1 MDNAF
6 AQPDTDRA
14 PPQADVRADTS
25 SGMVSDARSEQKQS
39 ASAVWRDA
47 LLALAI
53 FAVDPPG
60 IGGVL
65 VRARAGPVRQRW
77 IDQLKD
83 RLGDFGPIR
92 KIPLNVSDDR
102 LIGGLDLAATLQT
115 GKPVASKGLLAE
127 ADGKVM
133 QIAMAERMEAGTAA
147 RIASVMDHGE
157 VRVEREGFGQTLP
170 SRFGL
175 IACDEG
181 AEDEEQPP
189 GALSERLAIQ
199 IDLSSVPPHDTE
211 GQEAKRARAVQL
223 ARQRL
228 PHVSASD
235 EILNALT
242 STAQAL
248 GVQSMRAPLLA
259 LKVAKAHAALSGVDE
274 VRQDDAQVAA
284 RMVLTPRATQLPPP
298 PEQEEPDEQQQP
310 EQDNSEDQQQEPE
323 ADDQQAEDQQAEDQ
337 QPEEQQPEEQPEDDG
352 SGNDDEDEEDAPS
365 AEELAETVLAAA
377 QSALQPGQLERL
389 RDQMGRRDQGAAGR
403 AGALAKSRTRGR
415 QVGIFRGEPGGDNK
429 LDVMATLRAAAPWQ
443 PLRGRTLP
451 GKGGS
456 GGKLVVQPEDFRIKR
471 LKHKTETATI
481 FCVDASGSS
490 ALNRL
495 AETKGAIELL
505 LADCYVRRDKV
516 ALVAFRGKDA
526 EVLLP
531 PTRSL
536 TRAKRSLASLPG
548 GGGTPLAA
556 GLNEAW
562 VLADHANRRGETPVV
577 ILMTD
582 GRANI
587 DHTGGTD
594 RTQAKADA
602 QAAARRMR
610 ATGITALL
618 IDTSPRPRQ
627 TARELAGAMGGHYLP
642 LPHADASALSQAVKT
657 AEKSL

>member
-1 MDNAF
+1 MDSVFGQAE
-6 AQPDTDRA
+6 TGRA
-14 PPQADVRADTS
+14 PPQADIRAGTG
-25 SGMVSDARSEQKQS
+25 SGTVADARAEQGQS

-53 FAVDPPG
+53 FAVDPAG

-65 VRARAGPVRQRW
+65 LRARAGPVRQRW

-83 RLGDFGPIR
+83 RLGDFGPVR

-115 GKPVASKGLLAE
+115 GKPVASRGLLAE

-133 QIAMAERMEAGTAA
+133 QVAMAERMDAGTAA
-147 RIASVMDHGE
+147 RIASVMDHGA
-157 VRVEREGFGQTLP
+157 VRVEREGFAQTLP

-181 AEDEEQPP
+181 AEDAEQPP
-189 GALSERLAIQ
+189 GALAERLAIQ

-211 GQEAKRARAVQL
+211 GEQAKRARAIRL

-228 PHVSASD
+228 TQVTASD
-235 EILNALT
+235 EILTALT

-248 GVQSMRAPLLA
+248 GVHSLRAPLLA
-259 LKVAKAHAALSGVDE
+259 LKVAKAHAALNGVDD

-284 RMVLTPRATQLPPP
+284 RMVLTPRATQLPPA
-298 PEQEEPDEQQQP
+298 PEQDEPEQQEPQEQDQEEPE
-310 EQDNSEDQQQEPE
+310 DNQQQEPE
-323 ADDQQAEDQQAEDQ
+323 AQDQQDQP
-337 QPEEQQPEEQPEDDG
+337 PEPPPQDDDTG
-352 SGNDDEDEEDAPS
+352 SDDEDDQDAPS

-389 RDQMGRRDQGAAGR
+389 RDQMGRREQGAAGR

-415 QVGIFRGEPGGDNK
+415 QVGTFRGEPSGQNK

-443 PLRGRTLP
+443 PLRGRGLP
-451 GKGGS
+451 GKGGT

-490 ALNRL
+490 ALHRL

-516 ALVAFRGKDA
+516 ALVAFRGMAA

-582 GRANI
+582 GRANVAY
-587 DHTGGTD
+587 DGGTD
-594 RTQAKADA
+594 RTQAKSDA
-602 QAAARRMR
+602 QAAARRLR

-627 TARELAGAMGGHYLP
+627 SARELAGAMGGHYLP

>member
-1 MDNAF
+1 MDSAF

-25 SGMVSDARSEQKQS
+25 SGMVSDTRSEQGQS

-53 FAVDPPG
+53 FAVDPAG

-65 VRARAGPVRQRW
+65 LRARAGPVRQRW
-77 IDQLKD
+77 IEQLKQ
-83 RLGDFGPIR
+83 RLGEFGPIR

-133 QIAMAERMEAGTAA
+133 QIAMAERMDPGTAA

-157 VRVEREGFGQTLP
+157 VRVEREGFAQTLP

-181 AEDEEQPP
+181 AEEEEQPP
-189 GALSERLAIQ
+189 GALAERLAIQ
-199 IDLSSVPPHDTE
+199 IDLSAVPPHDTE
-211 GQEAKRARAVQL
+211 GQEAKRARAIDM

-228 PHVSASD
+228 AHVSARD

-242 STAQAL
+242 GTAQAL
-248 GVQSMRAPLLA
+248 GVHSMRAPLLA

-274 VRQDDAQVAA
+274 VREEDAQVAA

-298 PEQEEPDEQQQP
+298 PDQEQPDDQAP
-310 EQDNSEDQQQEPE
+310 SEQDPPDHDQQQDPE
-323 ADDQQAEDQQAEDQ
+323 AQDQQAEDQ
-337 QPEEQQPEEQPEDDG
+337 QPEDQQDEGQQPEDPPQDDD
-352 SGNDDEDEEDAPS
+352 SGDDDQDAPS

-389 RDQMGRRDQGAAGR
+389 RDQMGRREQGAAGR

-415 QVGIFRGEPGGDNK
+415 QVGTFRGEPGGANR

-490 ALNRL
+490 ALHRL

-562 VLADHANRRGETPVV
+562 ILADHANRRGETPVV

-582 GRANI
+582 GRANV

-602 QAAARRMR
+602 QAAARRMC
-610 ATGITALL
+610 ATGITSLL

>member
-1 MDNAF
+1 MDSGLAPHD
-6 AQPDTDRA
+6 ADRA
-14 PPQADVRADTS
+14 PPRADVRAD
-25 SGMVSDARSEQKQS
+25 SGSGLVSDRRDEQGQS

-53 FAVDPPG
+53 FAVDPAG

-65 VRARAGPVRQRW
+65 LRARAGPVRQRW
-77 IDQLKD
+77 IDQLRE

-127 ADGKVM
+127 GDGKVM
-133 QIAMAERMEAGTAA
+133 QVAMAERMDAGTAA

-189 GALSERLAIQ
+189 GALAERLAIQ

-211 GQEAKRARAVQL
+211 GQQAKRARAIEL
-223 ARQRL
+223 ARERL
-228 PHVSASD
+228 AYVSASE
-235 EILNALT
+235 EILTALT

-248 GVQSMRAPLLA
+248 GVHSMRAPLLA

-298 PEQEEPDEQQQP
+298 PEQDEP
-310 EQDNSEDQQQEPE
+310 EQDEPEQQEPDQQEQDAPEDDDQQQEPE
-323 ADDQQAEDQQAEDQ
+323 AQDE
-337 QPEEQQPEEQPEDDG
+337 PEQQPEQPPQDDD
-352 SGNDDEDEEDAPS
+352 SGTDDEDDDQDAPS

-443 PLRGRTLP
+443 PLRGRGLP

-582 GRANI
+582 GRANV
-587 DHTGGTD
+587 DHNGGTD

-602 QAAARRMR
+602 QAAARRLR

-642 LPHADASALSQAVKT
+642 LPHADASALSQAIKT

>member
-1 MDNAF
+1 MDGAF
-6 AQPDTDRA
+6 GQTQSDRA
-14 PPQADVRADTS
+14 PPQADIRADTG
-25 SGMVSDARSEQKQS
+25 SGTVADARAEQGQS

-53 FAVDPPG
+53 FAVDPVG

-65 VRARAGPVRQRW
+65 LRARAGPVRQRW
-77 IDQLKD
+77 LDQLRE

-115 GKPVASKGLLAE
+115 GKPVASRGLLAE
-127 ADGKVM
+127 GDGKVM
-133 QIAMAERMEAGTAA
+133 QIAMAERMDAGTAA

-170 SRFGL
+170 SRFGV

-189 GALSERLAIQ
+189 GALAERLAIQ

-211 GQEAKRARAVQL
+211 GEQAKRARAVQL

-228 PHVSASD
+228 PHVSASED
-235 EILNALT
+235 ILTALT

-248 GVQSMRAPLLA
+248 GVHSMRAPLLA
-259 LKVAKAHAALSGVDE
+259 VKVAKAHAALNGVDE

-298 PEQEEPDEQQQP
+298 PEQDEADEQEQPQQEPP
-310 EQDNSEDQQQEPE
+310 EDDQQQEPE
-323 ADDQQAEDQQAEDQ
+323 AQDQQAEDQQDQDQ
-337 QPEEQQPEEQPEDDG
+337 QPEEPPQDPD
-352 SGNDDEDEEDAPS
+352 SGDDEDDQDAPS

-389 RDQMGRRDQGAAGR
+389 RDQMGRREQGAAGR

-415 QVGIFRGEPGGDNK
+415 QVGTFRGEPGGSNK

-443 PLRGRTLP
+443 PLRGRGLP
-451 GKGGS
+451 GKGGA

-490 ALNRL
+490 ALHRL

-582 GRANI
+582 GRANV

-594 RTQAKADA
+594 RTQAKSDA
-602 QAAARRMR
+602 QAAARRLR
-610 ATGITALL
+610 ATGITSLL

>member
-1 MDNAF
+1 MDSAF
-6 AQPDTDRA
+6 AQTESDRV
-14 PPQADVRADTS
+14 PPQADVRADTG
-25 SGMVSDARSEQKQS
+25 SGTVADSRREQGQS

-53 FAVDPPG
+53 FAVDPPA

-65 VRARAGPVRQRW
+65 LRARAGPVRQRW
-77 IDQLKD
+77 LDQLKA

-102 LIGGLDLAATLQT
+102 LIGGLDLAGTLQT

-127 ADGKVM
+127 GDGKVM
-133 QIAMAERMEAGTAA
+133 QVAMAERMDPGTAA

-157 VRVEREGFGQTLP
+157 VRVEREGFAQTLP

-175 IACDEG
+175 VACDEG

-189 GALSERLAIQ
+189 GALAERLAIQ
-199 IDLSSVPPHDTE
+199 IDLSSVPPHDTDGE
-211 GQEAKRARAVQL
+211 EAKRARAIQL

-228 PHVSASD
+228 PHVTASE
-235 EILNALT
+235 EILSALT

-248 GVQSMRAPLLA
+248 GVHSMRAPLLA

-298 PEQEEPDEQQQP
+298 PEQDDAEQQ
-310 EQDNSEDQQQEPE
+310 EQQEPE
-323 ADDQQAEDQQAEDQ
+323 AQDQTDDQQDEQQQDGAPQD
-337 QPEEQQPEEQPEDDG
+337 EQQPEEHQPDLPQDDNDDG
-352 SGNDDEDEEDAPS
+352 SDDDDQDAPS

-377 QSALQPGQLERL
+377 QTALQPGQLERL
-389 RDQMGRRDQGAAGR
+389 RDQMGRREQGAAGR

-415 QVGIFRGEPGGDNK
+415 QVGTFRGEPGGSNR

-443 PLRGRTLP
+443 PLRGRGLP

-490 ALNRL
+490 ALHRL

-516 ALVAFRGKDA
+516 ALVAFRGKEA

-556 GLNEAW
+556 GLSEAW
-562 VLADHANRRGETPVV
+562 VLADHATRRGETPVV

-582 GRANI
+582 GRANV

-602 QAAARRMR
+602 QAAARRLR
-610 ATGITALL
+610 ATGITSLL

>member
-1 MDNAF
+1 MDGAF
-6 AQPDTDRA
+6 GQTQSDRA
-14 PPQADVRADTS
+14 PPQADIRADTR
-25 SGMVSDARSEQKQS
+25 SGTVADARAEQGQS

-53 FAVDPPG
+53 FAVDPVG

-65 VRARAGPVRQRW
+65 LRARAGPVRQRW
-77 IDQLKD
+77 IDQLKE
-83 RLGDFGPIR
+83 RLGEFGPIR

-102 LIGGLDLAATLQT
+102 LIGGLDLAGTLQT

-127 ADGKVM
+127 GDGKVM
-133 QIAMAERMEAGTAA
+133 QIAMAERMDAGTAA
-147 RIASVMDHGE
+147 RIAAVMDHGE

-189 GALSERLAIQ
+189 GALAERLAIQ

-211 GQEAKRARAVQL
+211 GEQAKRARAVQL

-228 PHVSASD
+228 AQVSASE
-235 EILNALT
+235 EILTALT

-248 GVQSMRAPLLA
+248 GVHSMRAPLLA
-259 LKVAKAHAALSGVDE
+259 LKVAKAHAALNGVDE

-298 PEQEEPDEQQQP
+298 EQDEADEQEQPEQEPP
-310 EQDNSEDQQQEPE
+310 EDDQQQDPE
-323 ADDQQAEDQQAEDQ
+323 AQDPEAQDQQDEDRQDQDQ
-337 QPEEQQPEEQPEDDG
+337 QPEEPPQDDD
-352 SGNDDEDEEDAPS
+352 SGDDDDQDAPS

-389 RDQMGRRDQGAAGR
+389 RDQMGRREQGAAGR

-415 QVGIFRGEPGGDNK
+415 QVGTFRGEPGGSNK

-443 PLRGRTLP
+443 PLRGRGLP
-451 GKGGS
+451 GKGGT

-490 ALNRL
+490 ALHRL

-516 ALVAFRGKDA
+516 ALVAFRGKQA
-526 EVLLP
+526 ELLLP

-594 RTQAKADA
+594 RTQAKSDA
-602 QAAARRMR
+602 QAAARRLR
-610 ATGITALL
+610 ATGITSLL

>member
-1 MDNAF
+1 MDSAV
-6 AQPDTDRA
+6 ARTETDRA
-14 PPQADVRADTS
+14 PPQADVRADTG
-25 SGMVSDARSEQKQS
+25 SGTVSDSRREQGQS

-53 FAVDPPG
+53 FAVDPVG

-65 VRARAGPVRQRW
+65 LRARAGPVRQRW
-77 IDQLKD
+77 LDQLKE

-127 ADGKVM
+127 GDGKVM
-133 QIAMAERMEAGTAA
+133 QIAMAERMDAGTAA
-147 RIASVMDHGE
+147 RIASAMDHGE

-189 GALSERLAIQ
+189 GALAERLAIQ
-199 IDLSSVPPHDTE
+199 IDLSTVPPHDTE
-211 GQEAKRARAVQL
+211 GEQAKRARAVQL

-228 PHVSASD
+228 PHVSASE
-235 EILNALT
+235 EILTALT

-248 GVQSMRAPLLA
+248 GVHSMRAPLLA
-259 LKVAKAHAALSGVDE
+259 LKVAKAHAALGGVDA

-298 PEQEEPDEQQQP
+298 PEPDEQDDQEQQEEPQQDPEAQDRQQDDTPQDEQQP
-310 EQDNSEDQQQEPE
+310 
-323 ADDQQAEDQQAEDQ
+323 EDQ
-337 QPEEQQPEEQPEDDG
+337 QPDPPRDDESGSEDD
-352 SGNDDEDEEDAPS
+352 DDQDAPS

-389 RDQMGRRDQGAAGR
+389 RDQMGRRDRGAAGR

-415 QVGIFRGEPGGDNK
+415 QVGTFRGEPGGENK

-443 PLRGRTLP
+443 PLRGRGLP

-456 GGKLVVQPEDFRIKR
+456 GGKLAVQPEDFRIKR

-490 ALNRL
+490 ALHRL

-516 ALVAFRGKDA
+516 ALVAFRGKEG

-562 VLADHANRRGETPVV
+562 VLADHASRRGETPVV

-582 GRANI
+582 GRANV

-602 QAAARRMR
+602 QAAARRLR
-610 ATGITALL
+610 ATGVTALL

>member
-1 MDNAF
+1 MDSVF

-25 SGMVSDARSEQKQS
+25 SGMVSDARGEQGQS

-53 FAVDPPG
+53 FAVDPVG

-65 VRARAGPVRQRW
+65 LRARAGPVRQRW
-77 IDQLKD
+77 IDQLKE

-133 QIAMAERMEAGTAA
+133 QIAMAERMDAGTAA

-157 VRVEREGFGQTLP
+157 VRVEREGFAQTLP

-181 AEDEEQPP
+181 AEEEEQPP

-199 IDLSSVPPHDTE
+199 IDLSTVPPHDTE

-228 PHVSASD
+228 AHLSASD

-248 GVQSMRAPLLA
+248 GVHSMRAPLLA

-274 VRQDDAQVAA
+274 VRQEDAQVAA

-298 PEQEEPDEQQQP
+298 PEQEEP
-310 EQDNSEDQQQEPE
+310 EDQEQPDQDSSQEQEPDSQDQQTEDQEPE
-323 ADDQQAEDQQAEDQ
+323 QQS
-337 QPEEQQPEEQPEDDG
+337 PEEQPEDDG
-352 SGNDDEDEEDAPS
+352 SGDDDEDEQDAPS

-415 QVGIFRGEPGGDNK
+415 QVGTFRGEPGGSNK

-490 ALNRL
+490 ALHRL

-516 ALVAFRGKDA
+516 ALVAFRGKEA

-582 GRANI
+582 GRANV
-587 DHTGGTD
+587 DHAGGTD

-602 QAAARRMR
+602 QAAARRLR
-610 ATGITALL
+610 ATGVTALL